1 MSPQRIYLQLFLLH
15 CREKRSLLL
24 QLSVRL
30 LSLLLRLQAH
40 LVDIILKTLRLELE
54 LVVFSLKDSLT
65 RPFLFYL
72 LGMLDEQVILLHLSQ
87 VSLLSDFDELSIQIR
102 DATFA
107 FVDVSPQFADLLL
120 VSALF
125 QLQVQGVVLFA

>member
-125 QLQVQGVVLFA
+125 QLQVQGVILFA